1 MMKSSNG
8 QASADFLRDLGDA
21 ARRNP
26 VSTALIGMGVLWL
39 ITGGRPVST
48 ASHFAKRGYDHL
60 PDAARDTM
68 QQGASAAQ
76 QGAAALG
83 QRVVEAAKSTEDMMM
98 QASTSLRDTSSS
110 TRDRLS
116 RVSGEVSGAV
126 TDMSARSSELFG
138 VARDRLTHM
147 MDEQPLLV
155 GAIGAAIGAGIAA
168 SLPATRLEGAYFG
181 EAADQ
186 FKAKAAAFA
195 GHEIDRVQ
203 NAAEQALDATS
214 DAARHAAGK
223 ASEAAADAARGRVR
237 S

>member
-8 QASADFLRDLGDA
+8 HASADFLRDLGDA

-39 ITGGRPVST
+39 ITGGKPVST
-48 ASHFAKRGYDHL
+48 AAQVAKRGYDHL

-68 QQGASAAQ
+68 QQGAAAAQ

-83 QRVVEAAKSTEDMMM
+83 QRVVEAAKSTEDMMT
-98 QASTSLRDTSSS
+98 QASTSLRETSSS
-110 TRDRLS
+110 ARDRLS

-138 VARDRLTHM
+138 VARERLTHM
-147 MDEQPLLV
+147 MDEQPLLL
-155 GAIGAAIGAGIAA
+155 GAIGVAIGAGIAA
-168 SLPATRLEGAYFG
+168 SLPATRIEGAYFG

-214 DAARHAAGK
+214 DAAR
-223 ASEAAADAARGRVR
+223 
-237 S
+237 

>member
-39 ITGGRPVST
+39 ITGGKPVST
-48 ASHFAKRGYDHL
+48 ASHLAKRGYDHL

-68 QQGASAAQ
+68 QQSASAAQ

-110 TRDRLS
+110 ARDRLS

-138 VARDRLTHM
+138 VARERLTHM

-181 EAADQ
+181 EAADD
-186 FKAKAAAFA
+186 FKAKAASFA
-195 GHEIDRVQ
+195 GQQVDRVQ
-203 NAAEQALDATS
+203 SAAEQAV
-214 DAARHAAGK
+214 AA
-223 ASEAAADAARGRVR
+223 ASEAVREGRAPADEARPRAR